1 MKKISFTKSEVQNL
15 RDIYQDELNKAIKRI
30 EHLSAVLEKIDANF
44 EAPAVPVIEE
54 IKKTIAKPVVSPVKK
69 SAKKISP
76 KPKLEQAKP
85 AVTRKKRKP
94 IKRGSGKSKIQ
105 WNDFV
110 LDTIAKIKKP
120 VKSSDLT
127 NEAVVA
133 FKAKEADVPR
143 LKQAVSV
150 ALSKLVTT
158 EKKLIAK
165 KLEGSREKMYGLKEW
180 YDDKGNLLKDFK

>member
-1 MKKISFTKSEVQNL
+1 MKKISFTNSEVQHL

-44 EAPAVPVIEE
+44 ESAAVPVIEE
-54 IKKTIAKPVVSPVKK
+54 IKKAIAKPVILPVKK
-69 SAKKISP
+69 SAKKIST

-85 AVTRKKRKP
+85 AVTRKKRKL
-94 IKRGSGKSKIQ
+94 IKRGSGKSKVQ

-133 FKAKEADVPR
+133 FKAKDVDVPR

-165 KLEGSREKMYGLKEW
+165 KLDGSREKMYGLKEW